1 MMSWGKSQLW
11 QSQRDN
17 DVYWNELVMSPVQV
31 RFMSLKA
38 LSQLGL
44 TPWWSRKLLTQHSL
58 QNLCVASHNNQRI
71 CDAQNNS
78 SAVFT
83 GTESLRVCRVVYWN
97 ELVMS
102 PVQVRVMSLKG
113 LSQLGL
119 YTLVEQKVFDP
130 AFFTECVRGVK
141 TNQRICDTQNN
152 STAVFTD
159 AEPFWNFRLLWR
171 LPQRCLR
178 QTESDGPL

>member
-1 MMSWGKSQLW
+1 
-11 QSQRDN
+11 
-17 DVYWNELVMSPVQV
+17 V
-31 RFMSLKA
+31 RVLSLKA
-38 LSQLGL
+38 RSQPGL

-58 QNLCVASHNNQRI
+58 QSLCVASQNNQRI
-71 CDAQNNS
+71 CDTQNNS

-83 GTESLRVCRVVYWN
+83 DIESLRVFRVVYWN

-130 AFFTECVRGVK
+130 AFFLECVRGIK
-141 TNQRICDTQNN
+141 NTQRICDTQNN
-152 STAVFTD
+152 STSVFTD
-159 AEPFWNFRLLWR
+159 TEPL
-171 LPQRCLR
+171 
-178 QTESDGPL
+178 